1 MGIGREVSAH
11 YLYNYIVYIDCGRP
25 LVTITVG
32 WAWGPE
38 LYINPF
44 LPLCQLIIHSK
55 PRILSVIGQIYGQ
68 REPNG

>member
-25 LVTITVG
+25 LVPLTVG

-55 PRILSVIGQIYGQ
+55 IFVGYWTDLWPTGA
-68 REPNG
+68 